1 MTVFAL
7 VHTEPTFR
15 PLIHFFVEAS
25 EFNTSKATVQPARRV
40 EAISSI
46 YTGAQCAC
54 VIVAVLARGTWGY
67 SRLLMFC
74 KITLKGELLCTLGSF
89 SLRTSPSIL
98 PPVLT
103 GFSRPCNTKAP
114 WHDAHL
120 GDYVSLHTA
129 TPGGTARVMR
139 STVFFLQS
147 RRKKKNST
155 SSA

>member
-1 MTVFAL
+1 
-7 VHTEPTFR
+7 
-15 PLIHFFVEAS
+15 
-25 EFNTSKATVQPARRV
+25 
-40 EAISSI
+40 
-46 YTGAQCAC
+46 
-54 VIVAVLARGTWGY
+54 
-67 SRLLMFC
+67 MFC

-147 RRKKKNST
+147 RRKKTVLVRPKWGEQVIICFLHKEQRISKALLVCVLRKLLELLLQLYCPSVHSVPET
-155 SSA
+155 TWLGTQCT